1 MGKILIIF
9 VIKFFVDVDYYFVFV
24 VVLLIIKEEMLEKDQ
39 EDLDLD
45 FEKDSNGINRVYLYN
60 NFFIVILKNLYS
72 K

>member
-1 MGKILIIF
+1 M
-9 VIKFFVDVDYYFVFV
+9 DYYFVFV

-60 NFFIVILKNLYS
+60 NFFIVILKNLYL

>member
-1 MGKILIIF
+1 
-9 VIKFFVDVDYYFVFV
+9 
-24 VVLLIIKEEMLEKDQ
+24 MLEKDQ

-60 NFFIVILKNLYS
+60 NFFIVILKNLYL